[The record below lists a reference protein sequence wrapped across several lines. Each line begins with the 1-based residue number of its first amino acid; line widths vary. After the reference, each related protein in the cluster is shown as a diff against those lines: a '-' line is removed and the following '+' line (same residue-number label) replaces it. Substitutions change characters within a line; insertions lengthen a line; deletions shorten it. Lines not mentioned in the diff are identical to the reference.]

1 MAKTARRVNSRAD
14 KYRKYS
20 TYEDGN
26 AVRELEV
33 YPEEQERTGER
44 SRRRQASRQVQRN
57 RHRAKSMG
65 PGYVIFLS
73 AVCAATLFLCVHYL
87 QLRSSYT
94 EQLENVAVLESQL
107 SQLKADNDAAYNQAQ
122 ASVDLNE
129 IRQKATSSLGM
140 HYADESQIRYYSA
153 KDNSYM
159 RQYQDV
165 PGAE

>member
-1 MAKTARRVNSRAD
+1 MAGTARRVNSRAD
-14 KYRKYS
+14 QYRKYR

-26 AVRELEV
+26 AVRKLDV
-33 YPEEQERTGER
+33 YPEEQENASER
-44 SRRRQASRQVQRN
+44 IRKRQVSRRIQENRRRARN
-57 RHRAKSMG
+57 LG
-65 PGYVIFLS
+65 PGYLVFLS

-107 SQLKADNDAAYNQAQ
+107 SQLKADNDAYYNQVQ
-122 ASVDLNE
+122 TSVNLNE
-129 IRQKATSSLGM
+129 IKQKAMTELGM
-140 HYADESQIRYYSA
+140 HYAGESQIRYYSV

-165 PGAE
+165 PGIE